1 MKLFRHKH
9 FIYARYR
16 ATVDDLFDF
25 DEDIDKATAQ
35 HNDRVEKER
44 IALEKKLEEERI
56 ALEKK
61 LEEERIAREKR
72 IHSNTVECEK
82 QFNAQKQSWF
92 EEMATKIRTH
102 ILNLISE
109 GENEWEFRVQK
120 NLTSPEIKVEK
131 GYGAE
136 RISKSI
142 TVKEI
147 YSELFDKLSERYT
160 VKTQIVEEEL
170 LKGPNTSNCVKFV
183 PTGGAT
189 SMTCRCGLGRV
200 EHIPVPPHIVS
211 FTISRK

>member
-1 MKLFRHKH
+1 M
-9 FIYARYR
+9 
-16 ATVDDLFDF
+16 DDLFNF
-25 DEDIDKATAQ
+25 DEEIRKATAQ
-35 HNDRVEKER
+35 HNDRVERER
-44 IALEKKLEEERI
+44 IAREKKLEEERI
-56 ALEKK
+56 AREKKLEEERIAREKK

-82 QFNAQKQSWF
+82 QFTAQKQLWF
-92 EEMATKIRTH
+92 EEMASKIRTH

-120 NLTSPEIKVEK
+120 NLSRHEIKVVK
-131 GYGAE
+131 GYGPE

-147 YSELFDKLSERYT
+147 YSELFDKLRERYIVRDQT
-160 VKTQIVEEEL
+160 VLKES
-170 LKGPNTSNCVKFV
+170 LKGPHGSSCVKFV
-183 PTGGAT
+183 PTGGTT

-200 EHIPVPPHIVS
+200 EHTTVPPHIVS